1 MDNYKKVKQV
11 LWIILFANFAVA
23 LLKIIIGNQIKSYS
37 MTADGF
43 HSLSDGASNIVGLI
57 GIFFASKP
65 KDKNHPYGHKKFEI
79 ITSLFISG
87 MLFVIA
93 IKIILSAVLRITN
106 PVVPAITIESLI
118 ALIITLFINIFVCM
132 YEYRVGTKLNS
143 YVLISDS
150 LHTRSDIF
158 VSLGVLVT
166 LVGVKL
172 GFPVIIESI
181 VPIIISA
188 FIIYSA
194 YGIFRPSIG
203 ILVDRVAVDE
213 DYIKEIVFEF
223 NEVRDVHNIRSR
235 GSKSSI
241 YIDMHVMV
249 DPFISVEQSHD
260 LTHKIEKQI
269 QEEIN
274 ENAQVIVHIE
284 PFIVFNLAIKYKL

>member
-93 IKIILSAVLRITN
+93 IKIILSAVLRIAN

-132 YEYRVGTKLNS
+132 YEYRIGTKLNS

-274 ENAQVIVHIE
+274 ENAQVIVHIQR
-284 PFIVFNLAIKYKL
+284 ISL

>member
-1 MDNYKKVKQV
+1 
-11 LWIILFANFAVA
+11 
-23 LLKIIIGNQIKSYS
+23 
-37 MTADGF
+37 
-43 HSLSDGASNIVGLI
+43 
-57 GIFFASKP
+57 
-65 KDKNHPYGHKKFEI
+65 
-79 ITSLFISG
+79 
-87 MLFVIA
+87 
-93 IKIILSAVLRITN
+93 
-106 PVVPAITIESLI
+106 
-118 ALIITLFINIFVCM
+118 M

-166 LVGVKL
+166 LFGVKL

-181 VPIIISA
+181 VPIIISV

-249 DPFISVEQSHD
+249 DPFISVEKSHD

-284 PFIVFNLAIKYKL
+284 PFYSF

>member
-93 IKIILSAVLRITN
+93 IKIILSAVLRIAN
-106 PVVPAITIESLI
+106 PVVPVITIESLI

-132 YEYRVGTKLNS
+132 YEYRIGTKLNS

-284 PFIVFNLAIKYKL
+284 PFYSF

>member
-1 MDNYKKVKQV
+1 MDNF
-11 LWIILFANFAVA
+11 IANFAVA

-93 IKIILSAVLRITN
+93 IKIILSAVLRIAN

-132 YEYRVGTKLNS
+132 YEYRIGTKLNS

-284 PFIVFNLAIKYKL
+284 PFYSF

>member
-43 HSLSDGASNIVGLI
+43 HSMSDGASNIVGLI

-93 IKIILSAVLRITN
+93 IKIILSAVSRISN
-106 PVVPAITIESLI
+106 PITPSITIESLI
-118 ALIITLFINIFVCM
+118 ALIITLFINIFVCI
-132 YEYRVGTKLNS
+132 YEYRIGTKLNS

-158 VSLGVLVT
+158 VSLGVLIT

-213 DYIKEIVFEF
+213 DYIREIVFEF

-249 DPFISVEQSHD
+249 DPFISIEQSHD

-284 PFIVFNLAIKYKL
+284 PFYSF

>member
-93 IKIILSAVLRITN
+93 IKIILSAVLRIAN

-132 YEYRVGTKLNS
+132 YEYRIGTKLNS

-241 YIDMHVMV
+241 YIDIHVMV

-284 PFIVFNLAIKYKL
+284 PFYSF

>member
-11 LWIILFANFAVA
+11 LWIILFANFAVV

-93 IKIILSAVLRITN
+93 IKIILSAVLRIAN

-132 YEYRVGTKLNS
+132 YEYRIGTKLNS

-284 PFIVFNLAIKYKL
+284 PFYSF

>member
-93 IKIILSAVLRITN
+93 IKIILSAVLRIAN

-132 YEYRVGTKLNS
+132 YEYRIGTKLNS

-203 ILVDRVAVDE
+203 ILVDKVAVDE

-284 PFIVFNLAIKYKL
+284 PFYSF

>member
-93 IKIILSAVLRITN
+93 IKIILSAVLRIAN

-274 ENAQVIVHIE
+274 ENVQVIVHIE
-284 PFIVFNLAIKYKL
+284 PFYSF

>member
-93 IKIILSAVLRITN
+93 IKIILSAVLRIAN

-118 ALIITLFINIFVCM
+118 VLIITLFINIFVCM
-132 YEYRVGTKLNS
+132 YEYRIGTKLNS

-284 PFIVFNLAIKYKL
+284 PFYSF

>member
-93 IKIILSAVLRITN
+93 IKIILSAVLRIAN

-118 ALIITLFINIFVCM
+118 ALIITLFINIFVCI

-284 PFIVFNLAIKYKL
+284 PFYSF

>member
-93 IKIILSAVLRITN
+93 IKIILSAVLRIAN

-132 YEYRVGTKLNS
+132 YEYRIGTKLNS

-213 DYIKEIVFEF
+213 DYRKEIVFEF

-284 PFIVFNLAIKYKL
+284 PFYSF

>member
-43 HSLSDGASNIVGLI
+43 HSLSDGASNIVGII

-93 IKIILSAVLRITN
+93 IKIILSAVSRISN
-106 PVVPAITIESLI
+106 PITPSITIESLI
-118 ALIITLFINIFVCM
+118 ALIITLFINIFVCI
-132 YEYRVGTKLNS
+132 YEYRIGTKLNS

-158 VSLGVLVT
+158 VSLGVLIT

-213 DYIKEIVFEF
+213 DYIREIVFEF

-249 DPFISVEQSHD
+249 DPFISIEQSHA

-284 PFIVFNLAIKYKL
+284 PFYSF

>member
-93 IKIILSAVLRITN
+93 IKIILSAVLRIAN

-132 YEYRVGTKLNS
+132 YEYRIGTKLNS

-284 PFIVFNLAIKYKL
+284 PFH